1 MAHTISK
8 QIYDDEKKKYVECE
22 ILILDEEE
30 GLPPTDRREIILSCN
45 EIEPTFSEISDSNV
59 SDINDLY
66 PETELIDEYT
76 DYDDYKDDKFGDEGK
91 RKYFK

>member
-30 GLPPTDRREIILSCN
+30 GLPPTDRREIVLYCT
-45 EIEPTFSEISDSNV
+45 EIEPVFSEISDSGV

-66 PETELIDEYT
+66 PETELIDEYE

>member
-22 ILILDEEE
+22 VLILDEEE
-30 GLPPTDRREIILSCN
+30 DLPPTDRREIILSCSETETEYN
-45 EIEPTFSEISDSNV
+45 EAGEIGASN
-59 SDINDLY
+59 INDNY
-66 PETELIDEYT
+66 PETELIDQYEEN
-76 DYDDYKDDKFGDEGK
+76 DDYKDDKFGEEGK